1 MLSLPQVPDLAEA
14 PDLSDTEG
22 CIQCQMGSKLVLFI
36 TGNCHWQC
44 DYCPLSET
52 RRDVDWMFANERRCE
67 TFDEVIEEARAMRA
81 TGAGITGGDPL
92 MAKERTLEGIS
103 RLKSEFGPGFH
114 LHMYTSI
121 PFRPEVAREFA
132 DAGLD
137 EIRFHLLGLDSERY
151 RSTISA
157 CSEAG
162 ILTGVEIPC
171 EPDKRD
177 ELLELLDDLRTF
189 DISFLNLNELEITVG
204 NHENMELR
212 GFNLSTEITAGAAGS
227 NELAYEMKSRVMA
240 AEQGLPD
247 HSDGITREPYGFHL
261 KYCTSVFKDAGQ
273 LRRRFLRRGESVIA
287 PHEVLTEDG
296 TLIFGA
302 IDSDSDSK
310 DDWMDELV
318 DETGLPR
325 RFLLWDEQNGR
336 IEMPLVVAEDI
347 AEEIEDPVF
356 MVEVLPTH
364 ERLEVTV
371 VRLNAPED
379 NGIDSVSEHSS
390 S

>member
-1 MLSLPQVPDLAEA
+1 MLSLPQIPDLAEA

-52 RRDVDWMFANERRCE
+52 RRDIDWMFANERRCE

-103 RLKSEFGPGFH
+103 RLKKEFGPEFH

-121 PFRPEVAREFA
+121 PFRPEVASDFA

-137 EIRFHLLGLDSERY
+137 EIRFHLLDLHAERY

-157 CSEAG
+157 CAEAG

-171 EPDKRD
+171 EPDKREELLSLLD
-177 ELLELLDDLRTF
+177 ELRDF

-204 NHENMELR
+204 NHDNMELR

-227 NELAYEMKSRVMA
+227 NELAHEMKSRVMA
-240 AEQGLPD
+240 ADQGVADPM
-247 HSDGITREPYGFHL
+247 DGTIREPFGFHL
-261 KYCTSVFKDAGQ
+261 KFCTAVFKDSGQ
-273 LRRRFLRRGESVIA
+273 MRRRFLRRGESTIA

-302 IDSDSDSK
+302 IDADAESK
-310 DDWMDELV
+310 EDWMDELV
-318 DETGLPR
+318 NETGLPR
-325 RFLLWDEQNGR
+325 RFLLWDEQNSR
-336 IEMPLVVAEDI
+336 IEMPLVMAEDI
-347 AEEIEDPVF
+347 AEEIDEPVF

-364 ERLEVTV
+364 ERLEVTTV
-371 VRLNAPED
+371 LLNGAED
-379 NGIDSVSEHSS
+379 NEADSE
-390 S
+390 

>member
-1 MLSLPQVPDLAEA
+1 MLSLPQIPDLAEA

-103 RLKSEFGPGFH
+103 RLKEEFGPGFH

-121 PFRPEVAREFA
+121 PFRQEVARDFA

-137 EIRFHLLGLDSERY
+137 EIRFHLLGLDAERY
-151 RSTISA
+151 RSTITA
-157 CSEAG
+157 CAEAG

-177 ELLELLDDLRTF
+177 ELLSLLDELRDF

-204 NHENMELR
+204 NHDNMELR

-227 NELAYEMKSRVMA
+227 NELANEMKSRVMA
-240 AEQGLPD
+240 ADQGIADPT
-247 HSDGITREPYGFHL
+247 DGTLREPFGFHL
-261 KYCTSVFKDAGQ
+261 KFCTAVFKDSGQ
-273 LRRRFLRRGESVIA
+273 LRRRFLRRGESTIA

-302 IDSDSDSK
+302 IDADSESK
-310 DDWMDELV
+310 EEWMDELV
-318 DETGLPR
+318 NETGLPR

-347 AEEIEDPVF
+347 AEEIDEPVF

-364 ERLEVTV
+364 ERLEVTMV
-371 VRLNAPED
+371 LLNRTEENEA
-379 NGIDSVSEHSS
+379 DSE
-390 S
+390 

>member
-1 MLSLPQVPDLAEA
+1 MLSLPQIPDLAEA

-103 RLKSEFGPGFH
+103 RLKEEFGPGFH

-121 PFRPEVAREFA
+121 PFRPEVARDFA

-137 EIRFHLLGLDSERY
+137 EIRFHLLDLDAERY

-157 CSEAG
+157 CAEAG

-177 ELLELLDDLRTF
+177 ELLALLDELRDF

-204 NHENMELR
+204 NHDNMELR

-227 NELAYEMKSRVMA
+227 NELAHEMKSRVMA
-240 AEQGLPD
+240 AEQGVADPT
-247 HSDGITREPYGFHL
+247 DGASREPFGFHL
-261 KYCTSVFKDAGQ
+261 KFCTAVFKDSGQ
-273 LRRRFLRRGESVIA
+273 LRRRFLRRGESTIA
-287 PHEVLTEDG
+287 PHELLTEDG

-302 IDSDSDSK
+302 IDADAESK
-310 DDWMDELV
+310 EEWMDEIV
-318 DETGLPR
+318 NETGLPR
-325 RFLLWDEQNGR
+325 RFLLWDEQNSR

-347 AEEIEDPVF
+347 AGEIDEPVF

-364 ERLEVTV
+364 ERLEVTMV
-371 VRLNAPED
+371 LLNETED
-379 NGIDSVSEHSS
+379 NEVDSE
-390 S
+390 

>member
-1 MLSLPQVPDLAEA
+1 MLSLPQIPDLAEA

-103 RLKSEFGPGFH
+103 RLKEEFGPGFH

-121 PFRPEVAREFA
+121 PFRPEVARDFA

-137 EIRFHLLGLDSERY
+137 EIRFHLLDLDAERY

-157 CSEAG
+157 CAEAG

-177 ELLELLDDLRTF
+177 ELLALLDELRDF

-204 NHENMELR
+204 NHDNMELR

-227 NELAYEMKSRVMA
+227 NELAHEMKSRVMA
-240 AEQGLPD
+240 AEQGVADPT
-247 HSDGITREPYGFHL
+247 DGASREPFGFHL
-261 KYCTSVFKDAGQ
+261 KFCTAVFKDSGQ
-273 LRRRFLRRGESVIA
+273 LRRRFLRRGESTIA
-287 PHEVLTEDG
+287 PHELLTEDG

-302 IDSDSDSK
+302 IDADAESK
-310 DDWMDELV
+310 EEWMDEIV
-318 DETGLPR
+318 NETGLPR
-325 RFLLWDEQNGR
+325 RFLLWDEQNSR

-347 AEEIEDPVF
+347 AGEIDEPVF

-364 ERLEVTV
+364 ERLEVTMV
-371 VRLNAPED
+371 LLNEAED
-379 NGIDSVSEHSS
+379 NEVDSE
-390 S
+390 

>member
-103 RLKSEFGPGFH
+103 RLKSEFGSGFH

>member
-1 MLSLPQVPDLAEA
+1 MLSLPQFPDLVEA

-52 RRDVDWMFANERRCE
+52 RRDIDWMFANERRCE

-92 MAKERTLEGIS
+92 MAKERTLEGIA
-103 RLKSEFGPGFH
+103 RLKKEFGPEFH

-121 PFRPEVAREFA
+121 PFRPEVASDFA

-137 EIRFHLLGLDSERY
+137 EIRFHLLDLHAERY

-157 CSEAG
+157 CAEAG

-171 EPDKRD
+171 EPDKRE
-177 ELLELLDDLRTF
+177 ELLSLLDKLRDF

-204 NHENMELR
+204 NHDNMELR

-227 NELAYEMKSRVMA
+227 NELAHEMKSRVMA
-240 AEQGLPD
+240 ADQGVADPM
-247 HSDGITREPYGFHL
+247 DGTIREPFGFHL
-261 KYCTSVFKDAGQ
+261 KFCTAVFKDSGQ
-273 LRRRFLRRGESVIA
+273 MRRRFLRRGESTIA

-302 IDSDSDSK
+302 IDSDEESK
-310 DDWMDELV
+310 EDWMDEIV
-318 DETGLPR
+318 NETGLPR
-325 RFLLWDEQNGR
+325 RFLLWDEKNGR
-336 IEMPLVVAEDI
+336 IEMPLVIAEDI
-347 AEEIEDPVF
+347 AEQIEEPVF

-364 ERLEVTV
+364 ERLEVTMV
-371 VRLNAPED
+371 LLNGTED
-379 NGIDSVSEHSS
+379 NEADSE
-390 S
+390 

>member
-1 MLSLPQVPDLAEA
+1 MLSLPQIPDLAEA

-103 RLKSEFGPGFH
+103 RLKEEFGPEFH

-121 PFRPEVAREFA
+121 PFRPEVASDFA

-137 EIRFHLLGLDSERY
+137 EIRFHLLDLDAERY

-157 CSEAG
+157 CAEAG

-177 ELLELLDDLRTF
+177 ELLSLLDELRDF

-204 NHENMELR
+204 NHNNMELR

-227 NELAYEMKSRVMA
+227 NELAHEMKSRVMA
-240 AEQGLPD
+240 ADQGVADPT
-247 HSDGITREPYGFHL
+247 DGTIREPFGFHL
-261 KYCTSVFKDAGQ
+261 KFCTAVFKDSGQ
-273 LRRRFLRRGESVIA
+273 MRRRFLRRGESTIA

-302 IDSDSDSK
+302 IDADAESK
-310 DDWMDELV
+310 EDWMDELV
-318 DETGLPR
+318 NETGLPR
-325 RFLLWDEQNGR
+325 RFLLWDEQNSR
-336 IEMPLVVAEDI
+336 IEMPLVMAEDI
-347 AEEIEDPVF
+347 AEEIDEPVF

-364 ERLEVTV
+364 ERLEVTTV
-371 VRLNAPED
+371 LLNGAEE
-379 NGIDSVSEHSS
+379 NEADSE
-390 S
+390 

>member
-14 PDLSDTEG
+14 PELSDTEG

-52 RRDVDWMFANERRCE
+52 RRDIDWMFANERRCE

-103 RLKSEFGPGFH
+103 RLKEEFGPEFH

-121 PFRPEVAREFA
+121 PFRPEVASDFA

-137 EIRFHLLGLDSERY
+137 EIRFHLLDLDAERY

-157 CSEAG
+157 CAEAG

-177 ELLELLDDLRTF
+177 ELLSLLDELRDF

-204 NHENMELR
+204 NHDNMELR

-227 NELAYEMKSRVMA
+227 NELAHEMKSRVMA
-240 AEQGLPD
+240 ADQGVADPT
-247 HSDGITREPYGFHL
+247 DGAIREPFGFHL
-261 KYCTSVFKDAGQ
+261 KFCTAVFKDSGQ
-273 LRRRFLRRGESVIA
+273 MRRRFLRRGESTIA

-302 IDSDSDSK
+302 IDADDESK
-310 DDWMDELV
+310 EDWMDELV
-318 DETGLPR
+318 NETGLPR
-325 RFLLWDEQNGR
+325 RFLLWDEKNGR
-336 IEMPLVVAEDI
+336 IEMPLVIAEDI
-347 AEEIEDPVF
+347 AEQIEEPVF

-364 ERLEVTV
+364 ERLEVTMV
-371 VRLNAPED
+371 LLNGPGD
-379 NGIDSVSEHSS
+379 NEADSE
-390 S
+390 

>member
-22 CIQCQMGSKLVLFI
+22 CIQCQMGSKLVLFV

-52 RRDVDWMFANERRCE
+52 RRDIDWMYANERKCE

-103 RLKSEFGPGFH
+103 RLKAEFGPGFH

-121 PFRPEVAREFA
+121 PFSPELATVFA
-132 DAGLD
+132 AAGLD
-137 EIRFHLLGLDSERY
+137 EIRFHLLDLNSERY

-157 CSEAG
+157 CAEAG

-177 ELLELLDDLRTF
+177 ELLGLLEDLRGLE
-189 DISFLNLNELEITVG
+189 ISFLNLNELEITVG
-204 NHENMELR
+204 NHDNMELR
-212 GFNLSTEITAGAAGS
+212 GFNLSSEITAGASGS
-227 NELAYEMKSRVMA
+227 NELAYEMKYRVMA
-240 AEQGLPD
+240 AERGLPD
-247 HSDGITREPYGFHL
+247 PTDGLVREPFGFHL
-261 KYCTSVFKDAGQ
+261 KFCTAVFKDAGQ
-273 LRRRFLRRGESVIA
+273 LRRRFLRRGESTIS

-302 IDSDSDSK
+302 IDADPGSK

-325 RFLLWDEQNGR
+325 RFLLWDERNGR
-336 IEMPLVVAEDI
+336 IEMPLVVAEEI
-347 AEEIEDPVF
+347 AEEIDEPVF

-364 ERLEVTV
+364 ERLEVTMV
-371 VRLNAPED
+371 CLNGPEG
-379 NGIDSVSEHSS
+379 NKADSE
-390 S
+390 

>member
-1 MLSLPQVPDLAEA
+1 MFSLPQVPDLAEA

-103 RLKSEFGPGFH
+103 RLKSEFGSGFH

-121 PFRPEVAREFA
+121 PFRPEVASEFA
-132 DAGLD
+132 EAGLD

-157 CSEAG
+157 CAEAG

-177 ELLELLDDLRTF
+177 ELLALLDDLRTF
-189 DISFLNLNELEITVG
+189 DISFLNVNELEITVG
-204 NHENMELR
+204 NHDNMELR

-261 KYCTSVFKDAGQ
+261 KFCTSVFKDAGQ

-302 IDSDSDSK
+302 IDVDSNSK

-325 RFLLWDEQNGR
+325 RFLLWDEQNER

-347 AEEIEDPVF
+347 AGEIEDPVF

-364 ERLEVTV
+364 ERLEVTM
-371 VRLNAPED
+371 VRLNTPET
-379 NGIDSVSEHSS
+379 NGIGSE
-390 S
+390 

>member
-103 RLKSEFGPGFH
+103 RLKSEFGSGFH

-302 IDSDSDSK
+302 IDADSDSK

-325 RFLLWDEQNGR
+325 RFLLWDEHNER

-371 VRLNAPED
+371 VRLNTPED
-379 NGIDSVSEHSS
+379 NGIGSD
-390 S
+390 

>member
-1 MLSLPQVPDLAEA
+1 MLSLPQIPDLAEA

-44 DYCPLSET
+44 DYCPLSEA
-52 RRDVDWMFANERRCE
+52 RRDIDWMFANERRCE
-67 TFDEVIEEARAMRA
+67 SFDEVIEEARAMRA

-103 RLKSEFGPGFH
+103 RLKSEFGPDFH

-121 PFRPEVAREFA
+121 PFRPELARDFA
-132 DAGLD
+132 EAGLD
-137 EIRFHLLGLDSERY
+137 EIRFHLLDLDVFRY

-177 ELLELLDDLRTF
+177 ELMSLLDNLREL
-189 DISFLNLNELEITVG
+189 DVSFLNLNELEITVG

-212 GFNLSTEITAGAAGS
+212 GFNLSTEITAGASGS
-227 NELAYEMKSRVMA
+227 NELAHEMKSRVMA
-240 AEQGLPD
+240 AEQGAPD
-247 HSDGITREPYGFHL
+247 PLDGMVREPFGFHL
-261 KYCTSVFKDAGQ
+261 KFCTAVYKDAGQ
-273 LRRRFLRRGESVIA
+273 MRRRFLRRGESTIA
-287 PHEVLTEDG
+287 PHEVLTDDG

-302 IDSDSDSK
+302 IDSEDVSK
-310 DDWMDELV
+310 DQWMDEIV

-325 RFLLWDEQNGR
+325 RFLLWDEKNSR
-336 IEMPLVVAEDI
+336 IEMPLIVAEGIAGDI
-347 AEEIEDPVF
+347 DEPIF
-356 MVEVLPTH
+356 MIEVLPTH
-364 ERLEVTV
+364 ERLEVTM
-371 VRLNAPED
+371 VRINGNED
-379 NGIDSVSEHSS
+379 IGEATG
-390 S
+390 

>member
-151 RSTISA
+151 RSSISA

-171 EPDKRD
+171 EPDKRA

-261 KYCTSVFKDAGQ
+261 KYCTAVFKDAGQ

-302 IDSDSDSK
+302 IDADSDSK

-325 RFLLWDEQNGR
+325 RFLLWDEHNER

-371 VRLNAPED
+371 VRLNTPED
-379 NGIDSVSEHSS
+379 NGIGSD
-390 S
+390 

>member
-1 MLSLPQVPDLAEA
+1 MLSLPQIPDLAEA

-103 RLKSEFGPGFH
+103 RLKEEFGPGFH

-121 PFRPEVAREFA
+121 PFRPEVARDFA

-137 EIRFHLLGLDSERY
+137 EIRFHLLDLDAERY

-157 CSEAG
+157 CAEAG

-177 ELLELLDDLRTF
+177 ELLALLDQLRDF

-204 NHENMELR
+204 NHDNMELR

-227 NELAYEMKSRVMA
+227 NELAHEMKSRVMA
-240 AEQGLPD
+240 AEQGVADPT
-247 HSDGITREPYGFHL
+247 DGASREPFGFHL
-261 KYCTSVFKDAGQ
+261 KFCTAVFKDSGQ
-273 LRRRFLRRGESVIA
+273 LRRRFLRRGESTIA

-302 IDSDSDSK
+302 IDADSESK
-310 DDWMDELV
+310 EEWMDEIV
-318 DETGLPR
+318 NETGLPR
-325 RFLLWDEQNGR
+325 RFLLWDEKNSR

-347 AEEIEDPVF
+347 AGEIDEPVF

-364 ERLEVTV
+364 ERLEVTMV
-371 VRLNAPED
+371 LLNGAGD
-379 NGIDSVSEHSS
+379 NEVDSE
-390 S
+390 

>member
-1 MLSLPQVPDLAEA
+1 MLSLPQIPDLAEA

-52 RRDVDWMFANERRCE
+52 RRDIDWMFANERRCE

-103 RLKSEFGPGFH
+103 RLKEEFGPEFH

-121 PFRPEVAREFA
+121 PFRPEVASDFA

-137 EIRFHLLGLDSERY
+137 EIRFHLLDLDAERY

-157 CSEAG
+157 CAEAG

-177 ELLELLDDLRTF
+177 ELLSLLDELRDF

-204 NHENMELR
+204 NHNNMELR

-227 NELAYEMKSRVMA
+227 NELAHEMKSRVMA
-240 AEQGLPD
+240 ADQGVADPT
-247 HSDGITREPYGFHL
+247 DGTIREPFGFHL
-261 KYCTSVFKDAGQ
+261 KFCTAVFKDSGQ
-273 LRRRFLRRGESVIA
+273 MRRRFLRRGESTIA

-302 IDSDSDSK
+302 IDADAESK
-310 DDWMDELV
+310 EDWMDELV
-318 DETGLPR
+318 NETGLPR
-325 RFLLWDEQNGR
+325 RFLLWDEQNSR
-336 IEMPLVVAEDI
+336 IEMPLVMAEDI
-347 AEEIEDPVF
+347 AEEIDEPVF

-364 ERLEVTV
+364 ERLEVTTV
-371 VRLNAPED
+371 LLNGAEE
-379 NGIDSVSEHSS
+379 NEADSE
-390 S
+390 

>member
-1 MLSLPQVPDLAEA
+1 MLSLPQIPDLAEA

-103 RLKSEFGPGFH
+103 RLKEEFGSEFH

-121 PFRPEVAREFA
+121 PFRPEVASDFA

-137 EIRFHLLGLDSERY
+137 EIRFHLLDLDAERY

-157 CSEAG
+157 CAEAG

-177 ELLELLDDLRTF
+177 ELLSLLDELRDF

-204 NHENMELR
+204 NHNNMELR

-227 NELAYEMKSRVMA
+227 NELAHEMKSRVMA
-240 AEQGLPD
+240 ADQGVADPT
-247 HSDGITREPYGFHL
+247 DGTIREPFGFHL
-261 KYCTSVFKDAGQ
+261 KFCTAVFKDSGQ
-273 LRRRFLRRGESVIA
+273 MRRRFLRRGESTIA

-302 IDSDSDSK
+302 IDADAESK
-310 DDWMDELV
+310 EDWMDELV
-318 DETGLPR
+318 NETGLPR
-325 RFLLWDEQNGR
+325 RFLLWDEKNAR
-336 IEMPLVVAEDI
+336 IEMPLVMAEDI
-347 AEEIEDPVF
+347 AEEIDEPVF

-364 ERLEVTV
+364 ERLEVTTV
-371 VRLNAPED
+371 LLNGAED
-379 NGIDSVSEHSS
+379 NEADSE
-390 S
+390 

>member
-1 MLSLPQVPDLAEA
+1 MLSLPQIPDLAEA

-103 RLKSEFGPGFH
+103 RLKSEFGLGFH

-121 PFRPEVAREFA
+121 PFRPEVARDFA
-132 DAGLD
+132 DVGLD
-137 EIRFHLLGLDSERY
+137 EIRFHLLGLDAERY

-157 CSEAG
+157 CAEAG

-171 EPDKRD
+171 EPDKRE
-177 ELLELLDDLRTF
+177 ELLSLLDDLRTF

-212 GFNLSTEITAGAAGS
+212 GFNLSTEITAGASGS
-227 NELAYEMKSRVMA
+227 NELAYELKSRVMS

-247 HSDGITREPYGFHL
+247 PSDGAVREPFGFHL
-261 KYCTSVFKDAGQ
+261 KFCTAVFKDAGQ
-273 LRRRFLRRGESVIA
+273 LRRRFLRRGESVIS

-302 IDSDSDSK
+302 IDSNPDSK

-318 DETGLPR
+318 EETGLPR
-325 RFLLWDEQNGR
+325 RFLLWDEVNGR

-364 ERLEVTV
+364 ERIEVTM
-371 VRLNAPED
+371 VRLNGPED
-379 NGIDSVSEHSS
+379 TEESE
-390 S
+390 

>member
-67 TFDEVIEEARAMRA
+67 TFEEVIEEARAMRA

-103 RLKSEFGPGFH
+103 RLKEEFGPGFH

-121 PFRPEVAREFA
+121 PFRPEVARDFA

-137 EIRFHLLGLDSERY
+137 EIRFHLLDLDAERY

-157 CSEAG
+157 CAEAG

-177 ELLELLDDLRTF
+177 ELLALLDELRDF

-204 NHENMELR
+204 NHDNMELR

-227 NELAYEMKSRVMA
+227 NELAHEMKSRVMA
-240 AEQGLPD
+240 ADQGV
-247 HSDGITREPYGFHL
+247 SDPADGTLREPFGFHL
-261 KYCTSVFKDAGQ
+261 KFCTAVFKDAGQ
-273 LRRRFLRRGESVIA
+273 LRRRFLRRGESTIS

-302 IDSDSDSK
+302 IDADDESK
-310 DDWMDELV
+310 EDWMDELV
-318 DETGLPR
+318 NETGLPR
-325 RFLLWDEQNGR
+325 RFLLWDEKNDR
-336 IEMPLVVAEDI
+336 IEMPLVIAEDI
-347 AEEIEDPVF
+347 AEQIEEPVF

-364 ERLEVTV
+364 ERLEVTMV
-371 VRLNAPED
+371 LLNGPGD
-379 NGIDSVSEHSS
+379 NEADSE
-390 S
+390 

>member
-1 MLSLPQVPDLAEA
+1 MLSLPQIPDLAEA

-103 RLKSEFGPGFH
+103 RLKEEFGPEFH

-121 PFRPEVAREFA
+121 PFRPEVASDFA

-137 EIRFHLLGLDSERY
+137 EIRFHLLDLDAERY

-157 CSEAG
+157 CAEAG

-177 ELLELLDDLRTF
+177 ELLSLLDELRDF

-204 NHENMELR
+204 NHDNMELR

-227 NELAYEMKSRVMA
+227 NELAHEMKSRVMA
-240 AEQGLPD
+240 ADQGVADPT
-247 HSDGITREPYGFHL
+247 DGAIREPFGFHL
-261 KYCTSVFKDAGQ
+261 KFCTAVFKDSGQ
-273 LRRRFLRRGESVIA
+273 MRRRFLRRGESTIA

-302 IDSDSDSK
+302 IDADDESK
-310 DDWMDELV
+310 EDWMDELV
-318 DETGLPR
+318 NETGLPR
-325 RFLLWDEQNGR
+325 RFLLWDEKNGR
-336 IEMPLVVAEDI
+336 IEMPLVIAEDI
-347 AEEIEDPVF
+347 AEQIEEPVF

-364 ERLEVTV
+364 ERLEVTMV
-371 VRLNAPED
+371 LLNGPGD
-379 NGIDSVSEHSS
+379 NEADSE
-390 S
+390 

>member
-1 MLSLPQVPDLAEA
+1 MLSLPQIPDLAEA

-103 RLKSEFGPGFH
+103 RLKEEFGPEFH

-121 PFRPEVAREFA
+121 PFRPEVASDFA

-137 EIRFHLLGLDSERY
+137 EIRFHLLDLDAERY

-157 CSEAG
+157 CAEAG

-177 ELLELLDDLRTF
+177 ELLSLLDELRDF

-204 NHENMELR
+204 NHDNMELR

-227 NELAYEMKSRVMA
+227 NELAHEMKSRVMA
-240 AEQGLPD
+240 ADQGVADPT
-247 HSDGITREPYGFHL
+247 DGAIREPFGFHL
-261 KYCTSVFKDAGQ
+261 KFCTAVFKDSGQ
-273 LRRRFLRRGESVIA
+273 MRRRFLRRGESTIA

-302 IDSDSDSK
+302 IDADDESK
-310 DDWMDELV
+310 EDWMDELV
-318 DETGLPR
+318 NETGLPR
-325 RFLLWDEQNGR
+325 RFLLWDEKNDR
-336 IEMPLVVAEDI
+336 IEMPLVIAEDI
-347 AEEIEDPVF
+347 AEQIEEPVF

-364 ERLEVTV
+364 ERLEVTMV
-371 VRLNAPED
+371 LLNGPGD
-379 NGIDSVSEHSS
+379 NEADSE
-390 S
+390 

>member
-1 MLSLPQVPDLAEA
+1 MFSLPQVPDLAEA

-103 RLKSEFGPGFH
+103 RLKSEFGSGFH

-121 PFRPEVAREFA
+121 PFRPEVASEFA

-151 RSTISA
+151 RLTISA
-157 CSEAG
+157 CAEAG

-177 ELLELLDDLRTF
+177 ELLALLDDLRTF
-189 DISFLNLNELEITVG
+189 DISFLNVNELEITVG
-204 NHENMELR
+204 NHDNMELR

-227 NELAYEMKSRVMA
+227 NELAYEMKSRVLA

-261 KYCTSVFKDAGQ
+261 KFCTSVFKDAGQ

-302 IDSDSDSK
+302 IDADSDSK

-325 RFLLWDEQNGR
+325 RFLLWDEQNER

-347 AEEIEDPVF
+347 AGEIEDPVF

-364 ERLEVTV
+364 ERLEVTMV
-371 VRLNAPED
+371 CLNTPEN
-379 NGIDSVSEHSS
+379 NGFGSE
-390 S
+390 

>member
-67 TFDEVIEEARAMRA
+67 TFEEVIEEARAMRA

-103 RLKSEFGPGFH
+103 RLKEEFGPGFH

-121 PFRPEVAREFA
+121 PFKPEVARDFA
-132 DAGLD
+132 EAGLD
-137 EIRFHLLGLDSERY
+137 EIRFHLLGLDAERY
-151 RSTISA
+151 RSSISA
-157 CSEAG
+157 CAEAG

-177 ELLELLDDLRTF
+177 ELLSLLDELRDF

-204 NHENMELR
+204 NHDNMELR

-227 NELAYEMKSRVMA
+227 NELAHEMKSRVMA
-240 AEQGLPD
+240 ADQGVADPT
-247 HSDGITREPYGFHL
+247 DGTIREPFGFHL
-261 KYCTSVFKDAGQ
+261 KFCTAVFKDSGQ
-273 LRRRFLRRGESVIA
+273 MRRRFLRRGESTIA

-302 IDSDSDSK
+302 IDADAESK
-310 DDWMDELV
+310 EDWMDELV
-318 DETGLPR
+318 NETGLPR
-325 RFLLWDEQNGR
+325 SFLLWDEKNAR
-336 IEMPLVVAEDI
+336 IEMPLVIAEDI
-347 AEEIEDPVF
+347 AEQIEEPVF

-364 ERLEVTV
+364 ERLEVTMV
-371 VRLNAPED
+371 LLNGTED
-379 NGIDSVSEHSS
+379 NEADS
-390 S
+390 

>member
-1 MLSLPQVPDLAEA
+1 MLSLPQIPDLAEA

-67 TFDEVIEEARAMRA
+67 TFEEVIEEAHAMRA

-103 RLKSEFGPGFH
+103 RLKEEFGPGFH

-121 PFRPEVAREFA
+121 PFRPEVARDFA

-137 EIRFHLLGLDSERY
+137 EIRFHLLDLEAERY

-157 CSEAG
+157 CAEAG

-177 ELLELLDDLRTF
+177 ELLALLDELRDF

-204 NHENMELR
+204 NHDNMELR

-227 NELAYEMKSRVMA
+227 NELAHEMKSRVMA
-240 AEQGLPD
+240 AEQGVADPT
-247 HSDGITREPYGFHL
+247 DGVSREPFGFHL
-261 KYCTSVFKDAGQ
+261 KFCTAVFKDSGQ
-273 LRRRFLRRGESVIA
+273 LRRRFLRRGESTIS

-302 IDSDSDSK
+302 IDADAESK
-310 DDWMDELV
+310 EEWMDEIV
-318 DETGLPR
+318 NETGLPR
-325 RFLLWDEQNGR
+325 RFLLWDEQNSR

-347 AEEIEDPVF
+347 AGEIDEPVF

-364 ERLEVTV
+364 ERLEVTMV
-371 VRLNAPED
+371 LLNGAGD
-379 NGIDSVSEHSS
+379 NEVDSE
-390 S
+390 